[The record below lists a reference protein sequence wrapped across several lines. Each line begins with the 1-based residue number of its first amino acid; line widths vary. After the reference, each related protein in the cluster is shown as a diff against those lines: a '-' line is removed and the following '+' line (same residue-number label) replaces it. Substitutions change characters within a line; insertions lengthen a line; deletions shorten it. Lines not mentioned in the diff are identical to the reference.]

1 MKIQSAPQ
9 QEFEEVSL
17 ETMEIELTK
26 ERIKMN

>member
-1 MKIQSAPQ
+1 MQSAPQ

-26 ERIKMN
+26 ERIKKN

>member
-17 ETMEIELTK
+17 GTVEIELTK
-26 ERIKMN
+26 GRIKKN